1 MKINLPKKVEFIINK
16 IYENGYEAFIVGGC
30 VRDYIL
36 NLEPSDYDIATSATP
51 KKILEIFKDYKTIE
65 TGIKHGTV
73 SVIINEELYEI
84 TTYRVES
91 EYEGNR
97 RPKSV
102 EFTSNIYHD
111 LKRRDFTINA
121 MAYNDKV
128 GLIDKFDGANDIK
141 RKIIKT
147 VGNPDERF
155 NEDGLRVV
163 RAIRFSAKL
172 GFEIEE
178 NTLNSIYKNASIIK
192 NISIERITDEFNKI
206 ILSKNPK
213 MIITLYKTK
222 ILKYLGIKLDL
233 DKDEK
238 YIFENKL
245 DILSKCSNSLEE
257 RLAMLEYLIINRK
270 ENKVSYEEDE
280 SIINLLRYSKKTI
293 DNCNKL
299 IENMLLDENNTD
311 EIKIKERLRRIGYSN
326 LIKVF
331 KLKRIYYNYM
341 LKDDN
346 CKLKEKNKVLDT
358 YVNTIIKIE
367 RNKECYTIK
376 DLNIDGKLLRNIGY
390 IGKEIGE
397 KLEELLYEVM
407 KNPNLN
413 KKEILIELSKIQ

>member
-36 NLEPSDYDIATSATP
+36 NLEPSDYDIATNATP
-51 KKILEIFKDYKTIE
+51 KKILEIFKEYKTIE

-73 SVIINEELYEI
+73 SVIVNKELYEI
-84 TTYRVES
+84 TTYRLES

-128 GLIDKFDGANDIK
+128 GLIDKFDGVNDIK

-147 VGNPDERF
+147 VGNPNERF
-155 NEDGLRVV
+155 NEDGLRIV

-213 MIITLYKTK
+213 MIIILYKTK

-257 RLAMLEYLIINRK
+257 RLVMLEYLIINRK
-270 ENKVSYEEDE
+270 ENEVSYEEDK
-280 SIINLLRYSKKTI
+280 SIINLLRYSKK
-293 DNCNKL
+293 L
-299 IENMLLDENNTD
+299 
-311 EIKIKERLRRIGYSN
+311 
-326 LIKVF
+326 
-331 KLKRIYYNYM
+331 
-341 LKDDN
+341 
-346 CKLKEKNKVLDT
+346 
-358 YVNTIIKIE
+358 
-367 RNKECYTIK
+367 
-376 DLNIDGKLLRNIGY
+376 
-390 IGKEIGE
+390 
-397 KLEELLYEVM
+397 
-407 KNPNLN
+407 
-413 KKEILIELSKIQ
+413 

>member
-36 NLEPSDYDIATSATP
+36 GLEPNDYDITTSATP
-51 KKILEIFKDYKTIE
+51 NEILEIFKDYKTIE
-65 TGIKHGTV
+65 IGIKHGTV
-73 SVIINEELYEI
+73 SVMIDNELYEI
-84 TTYRVES
+84 TTYRLES

-128 GLIDKFDGANDIK
+128 GLIDKFDGVNDVK
-141 RKIIKT
+141 RKVIKT

-155 NEDGLRVV
+155 NEDGLRIV

-178 NTLNSIYKNASIIK
+178 DTLKSIYKNANIIK

-206 ILSKNPK
+206 ILSKNSK
-213 MIITLYKTK
+213 KIITLYETK
-222 ILKYLGIKLDL
+222 ILKYIGMKLDL
-233 DKDEK
+233 DEDEK
-238 YIFENKL
+238 YIFEKEL
-245 DILSKCSNSLEE
+245 DILSECDKNLEE
-257 RLAMLEYLIINRK
+257 RLVMLEYLIINRSEK
-270 ENKVSYEEDE
+270 ELRYEEGKG
-280 SIINLLRYSKKTI
+280 IINLLRYSKKTT

-299 IENMLLDENNTD
+299 IENMFLDENNID
-311 EIKIKERLRRIGYSN
+311 KIKIKERLRKIGYSN
-326 LIKVF
+326 LIKVL
-331 KLKRIYYNYM
+331 KLKRIYYNYI

-346 CKLKEKNKVLDT
+346 CKLKEK
-358 YVNTIIKIE
+358 IK
-367 RNKECYTIK
+367 Y
-376 DLNIDGKLLRNIGY
+376 
-390 IGKEIGE
+390 
-397 KLEELLYEVM
+397 
-407 KNPNLN
+407 
-413 KKEILIELSKIQ
+413 